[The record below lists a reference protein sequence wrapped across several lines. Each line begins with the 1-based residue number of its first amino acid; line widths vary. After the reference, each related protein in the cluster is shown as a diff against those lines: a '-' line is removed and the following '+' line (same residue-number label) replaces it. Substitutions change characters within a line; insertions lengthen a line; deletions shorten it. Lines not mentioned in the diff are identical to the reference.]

1 MLEAELPRV
10 SIGEYKVDDRLARDE
25 DPSCVPNN
33 PSFQNLLSRLYS
45 ISVAD
50 SAGPAREIISQLHE
64 ISSGGRSGA
73 AGGDGQAERRAIIRN
88 QRV

>member
-10 SIGEYKVDDRLARDE
+10 SIGEYKADDRLAREEGQSRRDE

-45 ISVAD
+45 ISMAD

-73 AGGDGQAERRAIIRN
+73 AGGDGQAER
-88 QRV
+88 